1 MNYKNILSEK
11 FFDLDKVAL
20 ENKKNYKFNKPFP
33 SIYFDNF
40 FDKNFLLKVR
50 DEFPDLSKLEIS
62 NKWANKNE
70 LKFGNNKYE
79 SFKENTRFCFD
90 FLNSIIFLTFLQNI
104 TSIEEK
110 LISDPYL
117 NGGGL
122 HEIKKGGLLKIHTDF
137 NKHGL
142 LKLDRRVNVLIYLNS
157 DWKEEYGGHIEFW
170 DSKMKMAV
178 NKILPIFNRVVIFS
192 TTDYSNHGHPEPLSC
207 PVNLSRKSLALYY
220 FSNGRPKNEIG
231 LSNTNVGT
239 IFKNRENIKG
249 DVEINYS
256 KFRLFLAKFKFYS
269 YLRSIR
275 DKFFR

>member
-1 MNYKNILSEK
+1 M
-11 FFDLDKVAL
+11 
-20 ENKKNYKFNKPFP
+20 
-33 SIYFDNF
+33 
-40 FDKNFLLKVR
+40 
-50 DEFPDLSKLEIS
+50 
-62 NKWANKNE
+62 
-70 LKFGNNKYE
+70 
-79 SFKENTRFCFD
+79 
-90 FLNSIIFLTFLQNI
+90 
-104 TSIEEK
+104 
-110 LISDPYL
+110 
-117 NGGGL
+117 
-122 HEIKKGGLLKIHTDF
+122 HEIKSGGLLKVHTDF
-137 NKHGL
+137 SKHPTNNF
-142 LKLDRRVNVLIYLNS
+142 DRRVNVLIYLNS